1 MMCVDSLG
9 DYPKP
14 LCHLAPEILVIQQS
28 KRKQDKGQD
37 WACEQT
43 CHSQE
48 ALGRLLRPKSQR
60 PSRMESRF
68 SYASQRAQSWLFP
81 VCPGKFNR
89 GQKASTEI
97 GCTRAERDPR
107 DFYFTDAGFEV
118 HIVKVTQLI
127 QREAEP
133 MFPSG
138 EITPQYTLQNF
149 TCRAYSLACMF
160 V

>member
-1 MMCVDSLG
+1 MMCVNSLG

-14 LCHLAPEILVIQQS
+14 LCHLAAPEILVTQQS

-48 ALGRLLRPKSQR
+48 APGRLLRPKFQC
-60 PSRMESRF
+60 PSHMESRF
-68 SYASQRAQSWLFP
+68 SYVFHRAQSWLFP
-81 VCPGKFNR
+81 ECPGKFNR
-89 GQKASTEI
+89 SQKASTEI
-97 GCTRAERDPR
+97 RCTRAERDPR

-138 EITPQYTLQNF
+138 EITPQCTLQNF
-149 TCRAYSLACMF
+149 TCTA
-160 V
+160 